1 MSVLPD
7 TPPMP
12 CAAALAALYTATDCL
27 PGAAHRKIDRR
38 LRGSVVREHALKIP
52 ALKRAGRIVLEDE
65 IRNYPLVRSHENR
78 APARRH
84 SPEVGDE
91 IRARV
96 LDWES
101 RMSKVWN
108 PASGGGAEIFE
119 VERPSDVHAHCC
131 SLHEAHARRVVFARR
146 KRHVPA
152 DVQELELGRGIVVR
166 EAQLLSIAVVNIVR
180 IHPADVIADKIHGL
194 EDVYFG
200 VHGRH
205 ER

>member
-1 MSVLPD
+1 MKFEP
-7 TPPMP
+7 
-12 CAAALAALYTATDCL
+12 
-27 PGAAHRKIDRR
+27 
-38 LRGSVVREHALKIP
+38 
-52 ALKRAGRIVLEDE
+52 
-65 IRNYPLVRSHENR
+65 
-78 APARRH
+78 
-84 SPEVGDE
+84 
-91 IRARV
+91 V

-108 PASGGGAEIFE
+108 PASAAEP
-119 VERPSDVHAHCC
+119 RYSKLSAPPHCC
-131 SLHEAHARRVVFARR
+131 SLHEAHARRVVFSRR

-152 DVQELELGRGIVVR
+152 DVQKLELGRGIVVR
-166 EAQLLSIAVVNIVR
+166 EAQLFRSAVVNIVR